1 MTIKIKIQDNL
12 VFLNHDLIPS
22 IYHVDTTVLCIT
34 RAKGSEKTLIPATD
48 VGKTGGYFLLHK
60 VTAYEALEHKFPTT
74 TESLKAIWLK
84 P

>member
-12 VFLNHDLIPS
+12 GFLNHDLIPS
-22 IYHVDTTVLCIT
+22 ICHVDTTVSRIT
-34 RAKGSEKTLIPATD
+34 RAKASEKTLILVTE
-48 VGKTGGYFLLHK
+48 VRKTGGYFLLHK